1 MKVVVT
7 GANGWLGRSSLWS
20 LSKIDNI
27 KEIFPITRNKSE
39 IEVDSTKYK
48 SIDYY
53 DLERFNHQVDGY
65 IHLPFVTRDKV
76 KKINHKFYMQ
86 QNLEI
91 IEQAEHFIELL
102 KPNWVISISSGA
114 VYKNGNNLSNE
125 LETDQNKNPY
135 GFLKHFEENRIKES
149 TSKINSNYVVGRL
162 WGATGRDIQNY
173 TTFALGDF
181 ISSALRNDSI
191 DVKSTSNI
199 KRNYV
204 DSRQFMTIL
213 IKEAILGSNLVID
226 SFGNEISVR
235 DLAKKVGEKFPGI
248 KITLPSDFYPDK
260 TDHYLPLRDDFLQ
273 LFTKWG
279 ISKKNLDEQISDT
292 ILGVQN
298 VMKREGT
305 LIA

>member
-1 MKVVVT
+1 M
-7 GANGWLGRSSLWS
+7 
-20 LSKIDNI
+20 
-27 KEIFPITRNKSE
+27 
-39 IEVDSTKYK
+39 
-48 SIDYY
+48 
-53 DLERFNHQVDGY
+53 
-65 IHLPFVTRDKV
+65 
-76 KKINHKFYMQ
+76 
-86 QNLEI
+86 
-91 IEQAEHFIELL
+91 
-102 KPNWVISISSGA
+102 
-114 VYKNGNNLSNE
+114 
-125 LETDQNKNPY
+125 
-135 GFLKHFEENRIKES
+135 
-149 TSKINSNYVVGRL
+149 
-162 WGATGRDIQNY
+162 
-173 TTFALGDF
+173 
-181 ISSALRNDSI
+181 
-191 DVKSTSNI
+191 KSTSNI